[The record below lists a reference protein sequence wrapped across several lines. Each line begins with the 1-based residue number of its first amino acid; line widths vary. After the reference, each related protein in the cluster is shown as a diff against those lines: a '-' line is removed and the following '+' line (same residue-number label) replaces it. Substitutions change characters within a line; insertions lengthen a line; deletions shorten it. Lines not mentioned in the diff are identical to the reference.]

1 MLARRRKR
9 IQGRITRYSI
19 GSQSFEKT
27 TYSYLLDL
35 SSLSFQMLQN
45 KHKQAVMRRKGQV
58 RDIKKQTGPYGGE
71 ASGINAGI
79 SRSIR
84 FKS

>member
-1 MLARRRKR
+1 MLAIRRKR

-19 GSQSFEKT
+19 GSQSFEQT
-27 TYSYLLDL
+27 TYPCLLYL
-35 SSLSFQMLQN
+35 SSFSFQILQN
-45 KHKQAVMRRKGQV
+45 KHAKAVVRRKGQV
-58 RDIKKQTGPYGGE
+58 RDIKKPAGPYGGE